1 MGEQQI
7 YEESMKMAR
16 ESLANMVQIKW
27 ALVCIAL
34 QLWGVSVYFLLK
46 EIPKWWRSFD
56 KKEEETIG
64 FKFKNKNNE

>member
-16 ESLANMVQIKW
+16 ESHANMVQIKW

-46 EIPKWWRSFD
+46 ET
-56 KKEEETIG
+56 E
-64 FKFKNKNNE
+64 